1 MAKPVVW
8 TRTHPLTSAL
18 QEEALTGSPPQTGR
32 GKRAVW
38 RRELP
43 LAPAHRPSGALGPF
57 QSRTVPLRDCPHCHP
72 HAQVGTDLQ
81 PRPPCPR
88 RSRPQRRRRS
98 TSLQDQG
105 QRRPREWET
114 RAKAAS
120 PPSLASALR
129 NRKAGAEPSAARCAP
144 THTRNSTVARVASV
158 KRCLPVLSSE
168 ESEAQGC
175 GRQHLSSESLRRRR
189 RRCRE
194 GSRTRFLA
202 SGLGISV
209 VLPGAWLFQRRSL
222 LGADL
227 SWEGERRPL
236 GFLLTFDSKQK
247 GELRPRDCP
256 CKSRRDPALD
266 WYPSSETHKRALL
279 TNPASLEPH
288 CGYHPLRVNESMSFG
303 KGCRDDY
310 SGVFRI
316 PVLELDGNQ
325 QTNRPLRSKEKNTD
339 LWAQCLL
346 Y

>member
-72 HAQVGTDLQ
+72 HAQ
-81 PRPPCPR
+81 
-88 RSRPQRRRRS
+88 
-98 TSLQDQG
+98 
-105 QRRPREWET
+105 
-114 RAKAAS
+114 
-120 PPSLASALR
+120 
-129 NRKAGAEPSAARCAP
+129 AGAEPSAARCAP